1 LKCVQDSNKHIIKEI
16 VLQVGH
22 LPELLNFLDS
32 ISKNTQISYF
42 IKIHPVADEL
52 FHADRRMDGQT

>member
-1 LKCVQDSNKHIIKEI
+1 LKHEEDSNNHIIEEI

-32 ISKNTQISYF
+32 ISK
-42 IKIHPVADEL
+42 K
-52 FHADRRMDGQT
+52 